1 MAKIIVIGQIAKYP
15 LGGVTWDW
23 LNYILGFRKL
33 GHTVH
38 YFEDGPKWLYNPI
51 ENKVTLSDYNITYL
65 KRAMGEFGFNSNW
78 TYLSRS
84 KTLST
89 STLYGNE
96 NIKDIFQSADAIF
109 NICGSSD
116 MNKLIKDF
124 SIPKNVKKVY
134 VDGDPM
140 INQIKM
146 VKEKKGKTSSFKNHD
161 FFFTYAENIGEKDC
175 AIPLQKEIKWIKTR
189 FPIYLP
195 EWTSEIN
202 KKADR
207 FTTIANW
214 QSYKGFL
221 YKGEKYSGSKSIEF
235 LKFKDIPN
243 ISKQKLSLAIIAD
256 TEEKEKVFKKENMQ
270 KKLKDTS
277 FIGNKNN
284 LQKMKDG
291 GWVIEDAIQASS
303 DWNIYKDY
311 IKSSKGEWSVAKN
324 IYVKAKTGWFS
335 GRSTC
340 YLASG
345 KPVILEDTGFSKF
358 IPTGKGLFSFKN
370 KEESLK
376 AIEEIN
382 NNYEYHSK
390 EARKIAEEFFD
401 SSKILKEMLL
411 ECNI

>member
-1 MAKIIVIGQIAKYP
+1 MKKIVVIGQIAKYP

-23 LNYILGFRKL
+23 LNYLLGFRKL
-33 GHTVH
+33 GYKVH

-51 ENKVTLSDYNITYL
+51 ENDVTLSEYNINYL
-65 KRAMGEFGFNSNW
+65 KKVMNEFGFDSDW

-84 KTLST
+84 KTFTT
-89 STLYGNE
+89 SKMYGNQK
-96 NIKDIFQSADAIF
+96 IKEIFQSSEAIF

-116 MNKLIKDF
+116 MDKLIKDF

-134 VDGDPM
+134 IDGDPM

-146 VKEKKGKTSSFKNHD
+146 LKEKNDATSSFRTHD
-161 FFFTYAENIGEKDC
+161 IFFTYAENIGEKDC
-175 AIPLQKEIKWIKTR
+175 AIPEQKEIKWIKTR
-189 FPIYLP
+189 FPVFLP
-195 EWTSEIN
+195 EWKTPIN
-202 KKADR
+202 EKADR

-221 YKGEKYSGSKSIEF
+221 YKGQKYSGSKSMEF
-235 LKFKDIPN
+235 LKFYDVPN
-243 ISKQKLSLAIIAD
+243 ISKQKLELAIIAD
-256 TEEKEKVFKKENMQ
+256 TEEKEKVFKKEMIQ
-270 KKLKDTS
+270 KKLKDQNFVT
-277 FIGNKNN
+277 NKNN
-284 LQKMKDG
+284 LEKMKSG
-291 GWVIEDAIQASS
+291 GWIIADAIKASK
-303 DWNIYKDY
+303 DWKVYKDY
-311 IKSSKGEWSVAKN
+311 IKDSKGEWSVAKN

-370 KEESLK
+370 KEEALK

-382 NNYEYHSK
+382 KNYEYHSR
-390 EARKIAEEFFD
+390 EAKRIASEYFD
-401 SSKILKEMLL
+401 SDKILKKMILDAKL
-411 ECNI
+411 